1 MKKSLFIMV
10 LIIFIIVG
18 LVTEDKFNLIPNSSD
33 QPVKVEETG
42 EKLEWGDEFSV
53 IDIKSPI
60 DGHSQKAY
68 FFKTTSSEPQPLIVS
83 LHTWSNDYTQYDSI
97 NVLSVDRGFNYIH
110 PNFRGANNH
119 KDACCSDL
127 VIADIDASIDYAL
140 NHANVDTSRIF
151 VIGVSGG
158 GYATLAM
165 FMKSRHRIKKFSSWV
180 PLVDLIK
187 WYEESKI
194 RKLKYSEDILACTE
208 SAGGMLNRKLAL
220 EKSPIYW
227 ETPLEKLRHSRLEI
241 YAGVY
246 DGMMGNGSIPITHS
260 INFYNKLLKDLKEKD
275 SSKYVSNTEKL
286 ALLEHRKPLSDYGS
300 IAGRAVILV
309 KESNNIRL
317 TLFEGGH
324 EILKDFAFKELMK

>member
-1 MKKSLFIMV
+1 MKKSLVIIISIICIIGG
-10 LIIFIIVG
+10 LII
-18 LVTEDKFNLIPNSSD
+18 ENKFNLIPSTSSQQD
-33 QPVKVEETG
+33 DNEIIKKNPV
-42 EKLEWGDEFSV
+42 WGDEFSIV
-53 IDIKSPI
+53 DIKSPM
-60 DGHSQKAY
+60 DGQMQKAY

-83 LHTWSNDYTQYDSI
+83 LHTWSSDYTQFDSM
-97 NVLSVDRGFNYIH
+97 NVFSVARGFNYIH

-165 FMKSRHRIKKFSSWV
+165 FMRSKHRIKKFSSWV
-180 PLVDLIK
+180 PLVDLTK

-194 RKLKYSEDILACTE
+194 RKLKYSQDILGCTE
-208 SAGGMLNRKLAL
+208 STEGMLNRKIAL

-227 ETPLEKLRHSRLEI
+227 ETPTEKLKYSRLEI
-241 YAGVY
+241 YTGVY
-246 DGMMGNGSIPITHS
+246 DGMTGNGTIPITHS
-260 INFYNKLLKDLKEKD
+260 INFYNKLLKDLKEQD
-275 SSKYVSNTEKL
+275 SSKYVSNSEKL
-286 ALLEHRKPLSDYGS
+286 TLLEHRKPLSNYGS
-300 IAGRAVILV
+300 IAGRTVVLV
-309 KESNNIRL
+309 KKSNNIRL

-324 EILKDFAFKELMK
+324 EILNDFAFDELVK